1 MGIKIIYREPKS
13 TDFNIDD
20 IIIDSKNGHLYY
32 KSSNN
37 ELIKVL
43 SDTTLTNVN
52 DIVIDGHL
60 VPTTSGSQ
68 DLGSSSNPW
77 RDLHVLDESIKFYK
91 KGGGEIGKIQ
101 FEEGKGLKIRDNTGA
116 ETSLSASIVVA
127 TDNLR
132 APQGRFTGITASID
146 GGSFN

>member
-52 DIVIDGHL
+52 DIV
-60 VPTTSGSQ
+60 
-68 DLGSSSNPW
+68 
-77 RDLHVLDESIKFYK
+77 
-91 KGGGEIGKIQ
+91 
-101 FEEGKGLKIRDNTGA
+101 
-116 ETSLSASIVVA
+116 
-127 TDNLR
+127 
-132 APQGRFTGITASID
+132 
-146 GGSFN
+146 